1 MALIFSW
8 NPTICKVTSTRFAQA
23 INGLAA
29 LEESMEE
36 LNVKDILGV
45 DVSKALRELGEPIK
59 KATSPKDSASGVSVT
74 KFLHFSFPRIF
85 PMIDSKTMKKLGGAT
100 VNLEGYS
107 RFLLAWEDLYK
118 HKKASFDQISI
129 AVAMPVARVL
139 DIMIFDL
146 R

>member
-1 MALIFSW
+1 
-8 NPTICKVTSTRFAQA
+8 
-23 INGLAA
+23 
-29 LEESMEE
+29 
-36 LNVKDILGV
+36 
-45 DVSKALRELGEPIK
+45 
-59 KATSPKDSASGVSVT
+59 
-74 KFLHFSFPRIF
+74 
-85 PMIDSKTMKKLGGAT
+85 MIDSKTMKKLGGAT